1 MKLAREQIDHFRDQG
16 YLVVENAITRA
27 QVELLRQAI
36 EQLNL
41 ARHPGD
47 IGLGAADNYLTII
60 HDLPKRPGPLG
71 RIIQYRPVLERVQ
84 QLIGDSVRVTGGLLL
99 DKDPTHSWEVPWH
112 QDTGIYV
119 AKIPPGEKGDV
130 RGGLPVYSTRGLEL
144 IGDVTCRLALDPA
157 LPDSG
162 GLYVLPGTH
171 HQHLG
176 DNKNVAT
183 LYENDNGVS
192 APQTI
197 GSALF
202 YNPLTL
208 HRSEKMTSA
217 QQHRRILHLSWGP
230 ADLRLP
236 DGAAVYPWPQPC
248 PLTPVDALV

>member
-1 MKLAREQIDHFRDQG
+1 MKLTQEQIAHFRDQG
-16 YLVVENAITRA
+16 YLLVENVITLA
-27 QVELLRQAI
+27 QAELLRAAI

-47 IGLGAADNYLTII
+47 QGLSTADNYLTVI

-71 RIIQYRPVLERVQ
+71 RIIQYRPVLEMVQ
-84 QLIGDSVRVTGGLLL
+84 QLIGEQVRVTGGLLL
-99 DKDPTHSWEVPWH
+99 DKDPRHNWEVPWH
-112 QDTGIYV
+112 RDTGIYV
-119 AKIPPGEKGDV
+119 EKIPPGEKDDV

-171 HQHLG
+171 RQHLG
-176 DNKNVAT
+176 DNKNVAA
-183 LYENDNGVS
+183 LHGNNKGVS
-192 APQTI
+192 APQSI

-208 HRSEKMTSA
+208 HRSEKMTAS

-236 DGAAVYPWPQPC
+236 DGAEVYPWPQPC